1 MTSGK
6 NTVLLKWLIVLL
18 TGSFLLT
25 GCFLKPK
32 KKSGKNSGSTGINL
46 IDKTS
51 IFMDRVGDG
60 DSALVQFKTLKTAK
74 CQLEF
79 YSQSAEGPTKEQP
92 GTAACENPAAGK
104 SEFAEKLPGLRTDT
118 LYYVVLV
125 VYESTS
131 DAGNTQRLTI
141 KETPNTDTIIVGDGN
156 EAVKFAS
163 INVARLNVPLR
174 TAEFHRHKFETPID
188 VAGLK
193 ATIAV
198 TDGCKSGVPPGGHP
212 LSTSNT
218 TLPID
223 NLATRD
229 FAAGTSGRHP
239 EYPDRL
245 QISYGGVNE
254 LMEKWTLLY
263 TENNKDH
270 SVVARPVSRILN
282 LEMQSETAMA
292 FGEAQLAEAAD
303 PLKIDPKKPL
313 KLNWTTGST
322 LLENTYITVQIGR
335 ADTPKSI
342 YCSFAASKR
351 TAEVPAT
358 LLEGLDDGRHV
369 ILIEMAAHQIWLRD
383 SWLITTYDW
392 RSGRIE
398 K

>member
-6 NTVLLKWLIVLL
+6 CTIALKWLVALL
-18 TGSFLLT
+18 ASSLLLS

-32 KKSGKNSGSTGINL
+32 KKSGKNSGVSGVNL
-46 IDKTS
+46 IDKAS

-60 DSALVQFKTLKTAK
+60 DSALVQFKTLRPAK

-79 YSQSAEGPTKEQP
+79 YSQDASSQTKEAP
-92 GTAACENPAAGK
+92 GTAPCENPADGK
-104 SEFAEKLPGLRTDT
+104 SEFAEKIPGLKTDA

-125 VYESTS
+125 VFDPSS
-131 DAGNTQRLTI
+131 DASNAQRLTI
-141 KETPNTDTIIVGDGN
+141 KETPNTDTIIPGDTDTDI
-156 EAVKFAS
+156 KFAS

-174 TAEFHRHKFETPID
+174 TAEFHRHKFDTPID
-188 VAGLK
+188 VVGLK
-193 ATIAV
+193 ASIAV
-198 TDGCKSGVPPGGHP
+198 ADGCATGVPAGGHP

-218 TLPID
+218 PMPID

-263 TENNKDH
+263 SEGDKDH
-270 SVVARPVSRILN
+270 LIVARPVSRILN
-282 LEMQSETAMA
+282 MEMQSDTAMA

-335 ADTPKSI
+335 SDSPKSV

-351 TAEVPAT
+351 TAEVPANF
-358 LLEGLDDGRHV
+358 LEGLDDGRHV
-369 ILIEMAAHQIWLRD
+369 ILIEMAANQIWLRD
-383 SWLITTYDW
+383 SWIITTYDW